1 MILSICA
8 TQNSHSLGVNLYC
21 FDWSKQQQLC
31 SCVVFQSLVPI
42 QNTKETLI
50 LQNLFRLSCLLITL
64 LRSGIR
70 NSKYLFRGKF
80 TDHMS
85 YLVDQMTQKK
95 FRFLQV

>member
-50 LQNLFRLSCLLITL
+50 LQNLFRMSSLLMML
-64 LRSGIR
+64 LRTGIR
-70 NSKYLFRGKF
+70 NSKYLFQGKL
-80 TDHMS
+80 TDQMS
-85 YLVDQMTQKK
+85 YLVDQLTPKNL
-95 FRFLQV
+95 RFLQV